1 MPNTLDLLNDANA
14 LAVVGQYAYAV
25 SDMLYIMD
33 ISDPDNPVLK
43 GSCEISNGQAVQVV
57 GDYAYVADG
66 SSGLQIIN
74 ISNPDNPT
82 LTANYN
88 TPGNAKAVAVVGNYA
103 YVADGYSG
111 LQIINISTPNTPTL
125 TANYNTPGYAD
136 AVNVVGHYAFVAN
149 SQGISTIIDASAFVP
164 ANPPTNITLSNS
176 NIAENQDIGTVIGNF
191 SSTDPDDLN
200 SFTYRLVTG
209 TGATDNS
216 VFAIIDNQ
224 LTTNSVFDYET
235 KNSYSIRVRTTD
247 QGGLF
252 FEKVLTIGVTDVNEA
267 PTDLTLSNSS
277 PSNLLI
283 DISTVA
289 ENQDIGTVVGNLTT
303 TDPDAN
309 NTFTYSL
316 VSGTGATDNSVFA
329 ITNNQLTTNSVFDY
343 ETKNSYSIRVRT
355 TDQGGL
361 FFEKELTIG
370 VSNVNETPTNLFI
383 DTSTV
388 AENQVIGTVVGTFG
402 STDQDANNTFTYS
415 LVSGTGATDNS
426 VFAILGN
433 HLTTNS
439 VFNYETKNSYSIRVR
454 TTDQGGLSFEKVLT
468 IGVNDLNEITG
479 NPSINNGRTPIVGT
493 AGSDWITGGSG
504 AKTITG
510 GLGNDFFVFTDLRDA
525 GQRITDFTV
534 GEDKIV
540 LTQLLGTISSSEFDP
555 ITDGYIRFVAGTGSN
570 TGSTFLQIDRD
581 GISGS
586 AIFRN
591 FLQVD
596 TITTTQLNNVD
607 NFVF

>member
-361 FFEKELTIG
+361 
-370 VSNVNETPTNLFI
+370 
-383 DTSTV
+383 
-388 AENQVIGTVVGTFG
+388 
-402 STDQDANNTFTYS
+402 
-415 LVSGTGATDNS
+415 
-426 VFAILGN
+426 
-433 HLTTNS
+433 
-439 VFNYETKNSYSIRVR
+439 
-454 TTDQGGLSFEKVLT
+454 SFEKVLT